1 MPIQTKHSK
10 FGAKIGAGVGRATG
24 LNEKKSSESAMT
36 MDMIRNSTTII
47 KSVSTRIS
55 S

>member
-1 MPIQTKHSK
+1 MLMTKHSK
-10 FGAKIGAGVGRATG
+10 FGAKIGAGARALG
-24 LNEKKSSESAMT
+24 LNEKKSNERAMT
-36 MDMIRNSTTII
+36 IDMIRNSTTII